1 MPQSSTLDVGMDV
14 HNDSIAV
21 AYVAK
26 APSAEVVFLGAMGSR
41 QCEIEPRIRKLPS
54 QSQLLVLVYEAGP
67 GGSGLSRDLTN
78 TGRIG
83 WVVAPSLRPNTAGDR
98 GNTERRDA
106 VPLARLRRSGDLTPV

>member
-1 MPQSSTLDVGMDV
+1 MPQSRTLDGGMDV

-21 AYVAK
+21 ASVAK

-41 QCEIEPRIRKLPS
+41 QGAIEPRIRKLPS
-54 QSQLLVLVYEAGP
+54 QSQPLVLVYEAGP

-78 TGRIG
+78 TG
-83 WVVAPSLRPNTAGDR
+83 GDR

-106 VPLARLRRSGDLTPV
+106 VPLARLGRSGDLTPV